1 MMYHIYSLQGFG
13 LAGAQGDIGVHP
25 PVSCQKP
32 GHRERGTSML
42 SVWLLVSLI
51 PKTLSPLTSSAL
63 CWIDIVDIA
72 MLIRYRVYIVMIVI
86 ISRMSKLQCW
96 YDIEFAS
103 LSSLSFPVC
112 RHRNVDTI
120 SSLHRHHRYHFPYV
134 DIAMLI
140 RYRVCIVIIVIISRM
155 STSQCWY
162 NIEFASLSSLSFPVC
177 RHRRHCRHYNV
188 FLTLPYIDKCEQ
200 WHQNAMPTLYFFV
213 GEHNNLC
220 VKQKYICHLSIR
232 YNKL

>member
-120 SSLHRHHRYHFPYV
+120 SSLHRYHRYHFPFV
-134 DIAMLI
+134 DIVDIVDITMYFW
-140 RYRVCIVIIVIISRM
+140 RYHILTSVSNDIKTPCQHCISLLA
-155 STSQCWY
+155 STITY
-162 NIEFASLSSLSFPVC
+162 V
-177 RHRRHCRHYNV
+177 
-188 FLTLPYIDKCEQ
+188 
-200 WHQNAMPTLYFFV
+200 
-213 GEHNNLC
+213 
-220 VKQKYICHLSIR
+220 
-232 YNKL
+232 